1 MINQP
6 QGPTPEDASQAPGD
20 GQPTGDET
28 QTFQAPVAA
37 LGDVKEGSVVACR
50 VVSIDQDSG
59 VATLSLDH
67 DEATEK
73 GGTDGMADEFE
84 SPGPNSASQM
94 QPA

>member
-6 QGPTPEDASQAPGD
+6 QGQVPEDASQASGGD
-20 GQPTGDET
+20 QPSGDEA

-37 LGDVKEGSVVACR
+37 LGNVQEGSVVACR
-50 VVSIDQDSG
+50 VISIDQDSG

-67 DEATEK
+67 DDANEK